1 MKRYQLDYCFP
12 EVGERDSLII
22 LNESFTSTTEKEGL
36 AIAYDIIKALKE
48 ENVKILT
55 VTHLLS
61 FAQKMYDETDD
72 VEQSDIAFLS
82 AEHLENGT
90 RTFKMIP
97 HEQERTS
104 FGLELFEKIIEK
116 Q

>member
-1 MKRYQLDYCFP
+1 M
-12 EVGERDSLII
+12 
-22 LNESFTSTTEKEGL
+22 

-90 RTFKMIP
+90 RTFK
-97 HEQERTS
+97 
-104 FGLELFEKIIEK
+104 
-116 Q
+116 